1 VKSVS
6 ATEAAR
12 RFSDL
17 LDAVEA
23 EGETFVIV
31 RHGRPVARIEAATGQ
46 QGRAVKELLRRAPRD
61 SQWVDDV
68 SSVRAATRLDE
79 RDWRG

>member
-1 VKSVS
+1 MKSVS

-17 LDAVEA
+17 LDAVES

-31 RHGRPVARIEAATGQ
+31 RHGRPVARIEAATGR
-46 QGRAVKELLRRAPRD
+46 QGRAVKELLRRAPD
-61 SQWVDDV
+61 DPAWLDDV
-68 SSVRAATRLDE
+68 ERVRAATRLDE
-79 RDWRG
+79 REWRD